1 MMMFLTKLKRN
12 ASLLLGAGI
21 MSVVMVGCGTDGASD
36 VGTVVPPVASE
47 MVTINEGN
55 ADKVL
60 ASSVGG
66 IGKLAGM
73 IDDLVEDLPGVGMT
87 DSGIAQTSS
96 GANIDGN
103 VAVATDAVSL
113 TLVSRD
119 CADGGSISVNSVNTT
134 GGSVTFNHCQERGV
148 VLDGSAEI
156 SASGGTYAARFTD
169 VTAVFSTGTLYLSD
183 AGFTDYDN
191 SFDFAIESGT
201 ATIQGIQI
209 EIKNFKLNKNFSNV
223 AVSSSIKTDCMG
235 GWVDVATTVP
245 LVFDG
250 SDLLIG
256 GALTITGNSSNMQV
270 SVNADETINV
280 YLNDL
285 LYGNYSS
292 AADLPQ
298 YNAVCP

>member
-1 MMMFLTKLKRN
+1 MFLTKFKKN
-12 ASLLLGAGI
+12 ASLFLGAGI
-21 MSVVMVGCGTDGASD
+21 MSLVLVGCGTDGASD

-47 MVTINEGN
+47 MVTINEAN

-87 DSGIAQTSS
+87 DSKIAHSAS
-96 GANIDGN
+96 GANIDGTM
-103 VAVATDAVSL
+103 AVATDAVAL

-119 CADGGSISVNSVNTT
+119 CADGGSISVDGVSAS
-134 GGSVTFNHCQERGV
+134 GGSVKFNHCQERGII
-148 VLDGSAEI
+148 LDGSAEV
-156 SASGGTYAARFTD
+156 SVSGGTYAARFTD
-169 VTAVFSTGTLYLSD
+169 LTAVFSTGTLYLSD

-209 EIKNFKLNKNFSNV
+209 EIKNFKLNKNFSNIV
-223 AVSSSIKTDCMG
+223 VSSSIKTDCMG

-245 LVFDG
+245 LVFDD

-256 GALTITGNSSNMQV
+256 GALAVVGNNSDMQV
-270 SVNADETINV
+270 SVNADGTINV
-280 YLNDL
+280 YLNGL
-285 LYGNYSS
+285 LYANYSS